1 MSGVVV
7 EKIIEMFLIMIGGFI
22 AFKTRLIDENTTKK
36 MSDLLLML
44 ISPLLIFQSYQI
56 DFNMEYFLGLL
67 WTFLASVITFIFMI
81 VISNFLFRG
90 KDERI
95 PVEKVGVIYSN
106 CGFIGIPLV
115 DGILGSQGVF
125 YLTAYL
131 TVFNILV
138 WTNGVWIMGEGGE
151 LKSAWKNLVSPAI
164 IAVFLGVLCF
174 LLQIRLLEII
184 SEPIQMVADMNT
196 PLAMIIA
203 GANLAQADL
212 RNSLKNRRLYFVCFI
227 RLIIF
232 PIICVVPLYLMH
244 LEFEISFAVFI
255 ATACP
260 AGATTI
266 MFAERYGR
274 DAQYASEIFTV
285 TTILSAVTIPLLS
298 MLVTR
303 ILG

>member
-7 EKIIEMFLIMIGGFI
+7 EKIIEMFIIMIGGFT
-22 AFKTRLIDENTTKK
+22 AFKTRLVDENTTKK

-56 DFNMEYFLGLL
+56 DFNMKYFLGLL
-67 WTFLASVITFIFMI
+67 GTFLASVATFAFMI
-81 VISNFLFRG
+81 VLSGVLFRG

-95 PVEKVGVIYSN
+95 PVEKVGAIYSN

-138 WTNGVWIMGEGGE
+138 WTNGIWIMGEGGE
-151 LKSAWKNLVSPAI
+151 LKSAWKNLISPAI
-164 IAVFLGVLCF
+164 IAVFVGILCF
-174 LLQIRLLEII
+174 LLQIRLPEIV

-212 RNSLKNRRLYFVCFI
+212 RSSLKDQRLYFVCLI
-227 RLIIF
+227 RLIVF
-232 PIICVVPLYLMH
+232 PILCVIPLYLMH
-244 LEFEISFAVFI
+244 LEFQIAFTVFI

-274 DAQYASEIFTV
+274 DARYASEIFTV

-298 MLVTR
+298 MAAAK
-303 ILG
+303 ILA

>member
-131 TVFNILV
+131 TVFNVLV

-164 IAVFLGVLCF
+164 VAVFLGVLCF

-227 RLIIF
+227 RLIVF
-232 PIICVVPLYLMH
+232 PILCVIPLYLMH

-274 DAQYASEIFTV
+274 DARYASEIFTV
-285 TTILSAVTIPLLS
+285 TTILSAVSIPLLS

>member
-274 DAQYASEIFTV
+274 DAKYASEIFTV

>member
-7 EKIIEMFLIMIGGFI
+7 EKIIEMFFIMIGGFI
-22 AFKTRLIDENTTKK
+22 AFKTRLIDESTTKK

-67 WTFLASVITFIFMI
+67 WTFLASIITFIFMI

-174 LLQIRLLEII
+174 LLQIRLPEII

-212 RNSLKNRRLYFVCFI
+212 KNSLKNRRLYFVCFI
-227 RLIIF
+227 RLVVF
-232 PIICVVPLYLMH
+232 PILCVIPLYLMH

-274 DAQYASEIFTV
+274 DARYASEIFTV

>member
-196 PLAMIIA
+196 PP
-203 GANLAQADL
+203 L
-212 RNSLKNRRLYFVCFI
+212 R
-227 RLIIF
+227 
-232 PIICVVPLYLMH
+232 
-244 LEFEISFAVFI
+244 
-255 ATACP
+255 
-260 AGATTI
+260 
-266 MFAERYGR
+266 
-274 DAQYASEIFTV
+274 
-285 TTILSAVTIPLLS
+285 
-298 MLVTR
+298 
-303 ILG
+303 

>member
-67 WTFLASVITFIFMI
+67 WTFLASIITFIFMI

-164 IAVFLGVLCF
+164 VAVFLGVLCF

-266 MFAERYGR
+266 MFAERYER
-274 DAQYASEIFTV
+274 DAKYASEIFTV

>member
-67 WTFLASVITFIFMI
+67 WTFLASIITFIFMI

-274 DAQYASEIFTV
+274 DAKYASEIFTV